1 MIHHLPQMGQV
12 VARLGG
18 AMDFALNARAVEIAA
33 AANLAQCGSPKKKAN
48 TWPRDLA

>member
-33 AANLAQCGSPKKKAN
+33 AANPAPFGSPKKKAN
-48 TWPRDLA
+48 TWPLDSA

>member
-18 AMDFALNARAVEIAA
+18 ATDFALNAHAAEIAA
-33 AANLAQCGSPKKKAN
+33 AANPARCGFQKKKAN
-48 TWPRDLA
+48 KWPRVLV

>member
-1 MIHHLPQMGQV
+1 MGQV

-33 AANLAQCGSPKKKAN
+33 AANLAPFGSPKKKAN
-48 TWPRDLA
+48 TWPRDWA

>member
-18 AMDFALNARAVEIAA
+18 AMDFALNARAVEIAV
-33 AANLAQCGSPKKKAN
+33 AANLAPFGSQKKKAN
-48 TWPRDLA
+48 QWPLDLA